1 MTLVA
6 PKFEAS
12 LPATPPLRDEPV
24 ADVQHS
30 ARINDSSA
38 ETRISFCFI
47 IDAIDA
53 AKLPSVRADEVL
65 AQAGIAP
72 ELQRAASSTVT
83 LDQFCQAWR
92 GLSAATGDELF
103 GLDSRGMPNGSF
115 AVLCQA
121 ALSSVTL
128 EDAVERSLRFLG
140 VMLSDFDGQLVRR
153 DGQAWI
159 ELGEMGESRPPLF
172 YLTVFLM
179 LTGFCS
185 WLVDRRVV
193 VDRATF
199 RGLEPVAAAEYRR
212 LFCDR
217 LQFNASKSSISFDAK
232 FLAMRPHR
240 NEAQMQDFLQRSPRD
255 LLTQYRN
262 CDSLPGRIWQRL
274 RDTAPNSW
282 PSFKVL
288 AATLNTTPSTLR
300 RRLDNANNSYQR
312 LKDGVRQELAMDA
325 LSITRQPIAE
335 IAKDLGYEDP
345 SAFYR
350 AFRKWTGLTPNV
362 YRTSGTGAN
371 LP

>member
-1 MTLVA
+1 VTLVA
-6 PKFEAS
+6 PKFQAS
-12 LPATPPLRDEPV
+12 LPAAPPLRDEPV
-24 ADVQHS
+24 PDVQHS
-30 ARINDSSA
+30 ARINDSGA
-38 ETRISFCFI
+38 ETRIPLCFI
-47 IDAIDA
+47 IDAIDS

-128 EDAVERSLRFLG
+128 EDAIERSLRFLG

-179 LTGFCS
+179 LTGLCS

-274 RDTAPNSW
+274 RDTAPDSW

-325 LSITRQPIAE
+325 LSITHQPIAE

-362 YRTSGTGAN
+362 YRASGNGAN